1 MSAVAAARNR
11 RMLARLQILSEKK
24 NYRNQI
30 KASSKI
36 PVGKIYENP
45 FDDDYLLE
53 LMK

>member
-1 MSAVAAARNR
+1 MPSVCRF
-11 RMLARLQILSEKK
+11 LPKE

-30 KASSKI
+30 KASSKV

-53 LMK
+53 LME

>member
-1 MSAVAAARNR
+1 MNKKINHPIF
-11 RMLARLQILSEKK
+11 QINDSTWGHLKKK

-30 KASSKI
+30 KASSKV

-53 LMK
+53 LME

>member
-11 RMLARLQILSEKK
+11 RMLARLQIPSEKK
-24 NYRNQI
+24 KNRNQI
-30 KASSKI
+30 KESPKI

-53 LMK
+53 LMQ